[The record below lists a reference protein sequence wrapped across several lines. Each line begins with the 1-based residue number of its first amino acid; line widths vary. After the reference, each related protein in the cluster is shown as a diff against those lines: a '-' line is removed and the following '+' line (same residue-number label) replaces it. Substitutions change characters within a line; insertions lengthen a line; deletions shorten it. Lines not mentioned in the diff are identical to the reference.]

1 MNPQQSAS
9 SPADSLRADSLRAGP
24 LHADPLHAEA
34 REVLRRLTGVSDAEF
49 HDGQYEAIR
58 ALVADRARTVVVQ
71 RTGWGK
77 SAVYFISSLLL
88 RARGMGPA
96 LIVSPLLSLMRDQ
109 VEAASRA
116 GVRAAMVNSANVTE
130 WDEIRIRLEAD
141 ELDVLLVGP
150 ERLNNL
156 AFREQWL
163 PYLLPRLGLLVIDEA
178 HCISDWGHDF
188 RPDYRRIGSLIK
200 SLPAGVP
207 VLATTATANDRVSR
221 DIAEQ
226 LSTDTAAPV
235 HVLRGPLSRES
246 LRLGV
251 LTLPDEAQRIGWLLT
266 HLNSLPGSGIIYTLT
281 VSAAEDTANALRA
294 CGYDVLAYTGK
305 TDPDERMAAE
315 QALKENRVK
324 ALVATSALGMGFDKP
339 DLGFVVHLG
348 APSSAVSYYQQ
359 IGRAGRGAA
368 NADVLLLPGR
378 GDRAIWEYFATSSMP
393 EEEKAL
399 QVLAALEQTPEGLSL
414 AALEARVQLR
424 RSTLELLLKVLDVEG
439 AVAKEGSRWCRTS
452 AAWSYDRERYA
463 GVARARVR
471 EQESMLEYE
480 RTEGCRM
487 VFLARQLDDTSAQP
501 CGRCDRCAGP
511 WYSTQVPEEAQQAA
525 RQSFAIVGVPVEPR
539 RMWPTGL
546 DQLMGA
552 SAPRGR
558 LSKEEQAKP
567 GYALARLSDM
577 GYGTRLRELFAT
589 NELGEPVDS
598 EVPTDLGR
606 ACVKVLAAWQWGA
619 AGRPTAVLTLPSPVR
634 PRLAQSLGRGLA
646 AVGRLMDLGQVSLV
660 EEPRFFGGNSAFR
673 CADVL
678 RSYLVPSE
686 ALDYVRE
693 NRCAVL
699 LVSDLVDSRWANTVV
714 ARALREAGA
723 AAVYPFSLAAT
734 H

>member
-1 MNPQQSAS
+1 MNPKQPDTTA
-9 SPADSLRADSLRAGP
+9 SLRD
-24 LHADPLHAEA
+24 EA
-34 REVLRRLTGVSDAEF
+34 RELLRRLTGAPEADF
-49 HDGQYEAIR
+49 HDGQYEAIH
-58 ALVADRARTVVVQ
+58 ALVADRARTLVVQ

-88 RARGMGPA
+88 RARGTGPA
-96 LIVSPLLSLMRDQ
+96 LIISPLLSLMRDQ
-109 VEAASRA
+109 VAAASRA

-130 WDEIRIRLEAD
+130 WDRIREQVEAD

-150 ERLNNL
+150 ERLNNP

-163 PYLLPRLGLLVIDEA
+163 PFLTPRLGLLVIDEA

-188 RPDYRRIGSLIK
+188 RPDYRRIGALIS

-226 LSTDTAAPV
+226 LSAAATAPV
-235 HVLRGPLSRES
+235 HVIRGPLSRTS

-251 LTLPDEAQRIGWLLT
+251 LALPDESQRLGWLMA
-266 HLNSLPGSGIIYTLT
+266 HLNELPGSGIIYALT
-281 VSAAEDTANALRA
+281 VSAAEDTASALRA
-294 CGYDVLAYTGK
+294 RGYDVLAYTGK
-305 TDPDERMAAE
+305 TDPDERVAAE

-359 IGRAGRGAA
+359 IGRAGRGAV

-378 GDRAIWEYFATSSMP
+378 EDRAIWEYFATSSMP
-393 EEEKAL
+393 DEEQAL
-399 QVLAALEQTPEGLSL
+399 QVLVALERIPEGLSL

-439 AVAKEGSRWCRTS
+439 AVVKEGSRWCRTS

-480 RTEGCRM
+480 GTEGCRM

-525 RQSFAIVGVPVEPR
+525 RQSFATVGVPVEPR

-558 LSKEEQAKP
+558 LSKDEQAEP

-598 EVPTDLGR
+598 EVPADLGR

-619 AGRPTAVLTLPSPVR
+619 AGRPAAVLTLPSPVR
-634 PRLAQSLGRGLA
+634 PRLARSLGRGLA
-646 AVGRLMDLGQVSLV
+646 SVGRLMDLGQVSLV

-686 ALDYVRE
+686 VLDYVRE

-699 LVSDLVDSRWANTVV
+699 LVSDVVDSRWANTVV

>member
-1 MNPQQSAS
+1 MNPQQPDTTA
-9 SPADSLRADSLRAGP
+9 SLRD
-24 LHADPLHAEA
+24 EA
-34 REVLRRLTGVSDAEF
+34 RELLRRLTGAPEADF
-49 HDGQYEAIR
+49 HDGQYEAIH
-58 ALVADRARTVVVQ
+58 ALVADRARTLVVQ

-88 RARGMGPA
+88 RARGTGPA
-96 LIVSPLLSLMRDQ
+96 LIISPLLSLMRDQ
-109 VEAASRA
+109 VAAASRA

-130 WDEIRIRLEAD
+130 WDRIREQVEAD

-150 ERLNNL
+150 ERLNNP

-163 PYLLPRLGLLVIDEA
+163 PFLTPRLGLLVIDEA

-188 RPDYRRIGSLIK
+188 RPDYRRIGALIS

-226 LSTDTAAPV
+226 LSAAATAPV
-235 HVLRGPLSRES
+235 HVIRGPLSRTS

-251 LTLPDEAQRIGWLLT
+251 LALPDESQRLGWLMA
-266 HLNSLPGSGIIYTLT
+266 HLNELPGSGIIYALT
-281 VSAAEDTANALRA
+281 VSAAEDTASALRA
-294 CGYDVLAYTGK
+294 RGYDVLAYTGK

-359 IGRAGRGAA
+359 IGRAGRGAV

-378 GDRAIWEYFATSSMP
+378 EDRAIWEYFATSSMP
-393 EEEKAL
+393 DEEQAL
-399 QVLAALEQTPEGLSL
+399 QVLVALERIPEGLSL

-439 AVAKEGSRWCRTS
+439 AVVKEGSRWCRTS

-511 WYSTQVPEEAQQAA
+511 WYSTQVPEAAQQAA
-525 RQSFAIVGVPVEPR
+525 RQSFATVGVPVEPR

-558 LSKEEQAKP
+558 LSKDEQAEP

-598 EVPTDLGR
+598 EVPADLGR
-606 ACVKVLAAWQWGA
+606 ACVKVLAAWQWGV
-619 AGRPTAVLTLPSPVR
+619 AGRPAAVLTLPSPVR
-634 PRLAQSLGRGLA
+634 PRLARSLGRGLA
-646 AVGRLMDLGQVSLV
+646 SVGRLMDLGQVSLV

-686 ALDYVRE
+686 VLDYVRE
-693 NRCAVL
+693 NRCTVL
-699 LVSDLVDSRWANTVV
+699 LVSDVVDSRWANTVV

>member
-1 MNPQQSAS
+1 MNPQQPDTTA
-9 SPADSLRADSLRAGP
+9 SLRD
-24 LHADPLHAEA
+24 EA
-34 REVLRRLTGVSDAEF
+34 RELLRRLTGAPEADF
-49 HDGQYEAIR
+49 HDGQYEAIH
-58 ALVADRARTVVVQ
+58 ALVTDRARTLVVQ

-88 RARGMGPA
+88 RARGTGPA
-96 LIVSPLLSLMRDQ
+96 LIISPLLSLMRDQ
-109 VEAASRA
+109 VAAASRA

-130 WDEIRIRLEAD
+130 WDRIREQVEAD

-150 ERLNNL
+150 ERLNNP

-163 PYLLPRLGLLVIDEA
+163 PFLTPRLGLLVIDEA

-188 RPDYRRIGSLIK
+188 RPDYRRIGALIS

-226 LSTDTAAPV
+226 LSAAATAPV
-235 HVLRGPLSRES
+235 HVIRGPLSRTS

-251 LTLPDEAQRIGWLLT
+251 LVLPDESQRLGWLMA
-266 HLNSLPGSGIIYTLT
+266 HLNELPGSGIIYALT
-281 VSAAEDTANALRA
+281 VSAAEDTASALRA
-294 CGYDVLAYTGK
+294 RGYDVLAYTGK
-305 TDPDERMAAE
+305 TDPDERVAAE

-359 IGRAGRGAA
+359 IGRAGRGAV

-378 GDRAIWEYFATSSMP
+378 EDRAIWEYFATSSMP
-393 EEEKAL
+393 DEEQAL
-399 QVLAALEQTPEGLSL
+399 QVLVALERIPEGLSL

-439 AVAKEGSRWCRTS
+439 AVVKEGSRWCRTS

-525 RQSFAIVGVPVEPR
+525 RQSFATVGVPVEPR

-558 LSKEEQAKP
+558 LSKDEQAEP

-598 EVPTDLGR
+598 EVPADLGR

-619 AGRPTAVLTLPSPVR
+619 AGRPAAVLTLPSPVR

-646 AVGRLMDLGQVSLV
+646 SVGRLMDLGQVSLV

-686 ALDYVRE
+686 VLDYVRE

-699 LVSDLVDSRWANTVV
+699 LVLDVVDSRWANTVV

>member
-1 MNPQQSAS
+1 MNLQQPDTTA
-9 SPADSLRADSLRAGP
+9 SLRD
-24 LHADPLHAEA
+24 EA
-34 REVLRRLTGVSDAEF
+34 RELLRRLTGAPEADF
-49 HDGQYEAIR
+49 HDGQYEAIH
-58 ALVADRARTVVVQ
+58 ALVTDRARTLVVQ

-88 RARGMGPA
+88 RARGTGPA
-96 LIVSPLLSLMRDQ
+96 LIISPLLSLMRDQ
-109 VEAASRA
+109 VAAASRA

-130 WDEIRIRLEAD
+130 WDRIREQVEAD

-150 ERLNNL
+150 ERLNNP

-163 PYLLPRLGLLVIDEA
+163 PFLTPRLGLLVIDEA

-188 RPDYRRIGSLIK
+188 RPDYRRIGALIS

-226 LSTDTAAPV
+226 LSAAATAPV
-235 HVLRGPLSRES
+235 HVIRGPLSRTS

-251 LTLPDEAQRIGWLLT
+251 LVLPDESQRLGWLMA
-266 HLNSLPGSGIIYTLT
+266 HLNELPGSGIIYALT
-281 VSAAEDTANALRA
+281 VSAAEDTASALRA
-294 CGYDVLAYTGK
+294 RGYDVLAYTGK
-305 TDPDERMAAE
+305 TDPDERVAAE

-359 IGRAGRGAA
+359 IGRAGRGAV

-378 GDRAIWEYFATSSMP
+378 EDRAIWEYFATSSMP
-393 EEEKAL
+393 DEEQAL
-399 QVLAALEQTPEGLSL
+399 QVLVALERIPEGLSL

-439 AVAKEGSRWCRTS
+439 AVVKEGSRWCRTS

-525 RQSFAIVGVPVEPR
+525 RQSFATVGVPVEPR

-558 LSKEEQAKP
+558 LSKDEQAEP

-598 EVPTDLGR
+598 EVPADLGR
-606 ACVKVLAAWQWGA
+606 ACVKVLAAWQWGV
-619 AGRPTAVLTLPSPVR
+619 AGRPAAVLTLPSPVR
-634 PRLAQSLGRGLA
+634 PCLARSLGRGLA
-646 AVGRLMDLGQVSLV
+646 SVGRLMDLGQVSLV

-686 ALDYVRE
+686 VLDYVRE

-699 LVSDLVDSRWANTVV
+699 LVSDVVDSRWANTVV

>member
-1 MNPQQSAS
+1 MNPQQPDTTA
-9 SPADSLRADSLRAGP
+9 SLRD
-24 LHADPLHAEA
+24 EA
-34 REVLRRLTGVSDAEF
+34 RELLRRLTGAPEADF
-49 HDGQYEAIR
+49 HDGQYEAIH
-58 ALVADRARTVVVQ
+58 ALVADRARTLVVQ

-88 RARGMGPA
+88 RARGTGPA
-96 LIVSPLLSLMRDQ
+96 LIISPLLSLMRDQ
-109 VEAASRA
+109 VAAASRA

-130 WDEIRIRLEAD
+130 WDRIREQVEAD

-150 ERLNNL
+150 ERLNNP

-163 PYLLPRLGLLVIDEA
+163 PFLMPRLGLLVIDEA

-188 RPDYRRIGSLIK
+188 RPDYRRIGALIS

-226 LSTDTAAPV
+226 LSAAATAPV
-235 HVLRGPLSRES
+235 HVIRGPLSRTS

-251 LTLPDEAQRIGWLLT
+251 LALPDESQRLGWLMA
-266 HLNSLPGSGIIYTLT
+266 HLNELPGSGIIYALT
-281 VSAAEDTANALRA
+281 VSAAEDTASALRA
-294 CGYDVLAYTGK
+294 RGYDVLAYTGK

-359 IGRAGRGAA
+359 IGRAGRGVV

-393 EEEKAL
+393 DEEQAL
-399 QVLAALEQTPEGLSL
+399 QVLVALERIPEGLSL

-439 AVAKEGSRWCRTS
+439 AVVKEGSRWCRTS

-525 RQSFAIVGVPVEPR
+525 RQSFATVGVPVEPR

-558 LSKEEQAKP
+558 LSKGEQAEP

-598 EVPTDLGR
+598 EVPADLGR

-619 AGRPTAVLTLPSPVR
+619 AGRPAAVLTLPSPVR
-634 PRLAQSLGRGLA
+634 PRLARSLGRGLA
-646 AVGRLMDLGQVSLV
+646 SVGRLMDLGQVSLV

-686 ALDYVRE
+686 VLDYVRE

-723 AAVYPFSLAAT
+723 TAVYPFSLAAT

>member
-1 MNPQQSAS
+1 
-9 SPADSLRADSLRAGP
+9 
-24 LHADPLHAEA
+24 
-34 REVLRRLTGVSDAEF
+34 
-49 HDGQYEAIR
+49 
-58 ALVADRARTVVVQ
+58 
-71 RTGWGK
+71 
-77 SAVYFISSLLL
+77 
-88 RARGMGPA
+88 
-96 LIVSPLLSLMRDQ
+96 
-109 VEAASRA
+109 
-116 GVRAAMVNSANVTE
+116 
-130 WDEIRIRLEAD
+130 
-141 ELDVLLVGP
+141 
-150 ERLNNL
+150 
-156 AFREQWL
+156 
-163 PYLLPRLGLLVIDEA
+163 
-178 HCISDWGHDF
+178 
-188 RPDYRRIGSLIK
+188 
-200 SLPAGVP
+200 
-207 VLATTATANDRVSR
+207 
-221 DIAEQ
+221 
-226 LSTDTAAPV
+226 
-235 HVLRGPLSRES
+235 
-246 LRLGV
+246 
-251 LTLPDEAQRIGWLLT
+251 
-266 HLNSLPGSGIIYTLT
+266 
-281 VSAAEDTANALRA
+281 
-294 CGYDVLAYTGK
+294 
-305 TDPDERMAAE
+305 MAAE

-359 IGRAGRGAA
+359 IGRAGRGAV

-439 AVAKEGSRWCRTS
+439 AVVKEGSRWCRTS

-525 RQSFAIVGVPVEPR
+525 RQSFATVGVPVEPR

-558 LSKEEQAKP
+558 LSKDEQAEP

-598 EVPTDLGR
+598 EVPADLGR

-619 AGRPTAVLTLPSPVR
+619 AGRPAAVLTLPSPVR
-634 PRLAQSLGRGLA
+634 PRLARSLGRGLA
-646 AVGRLMDLGQVSLV
+646 SVGRLMDLGQVSLV

-673 CADVL
+673 CADIL

-686 ALDYVRE
+686 VLDYVRE

-699 LVSDLVDSRWANTVV
+699 LVSDVVDSRWANTVV

-723 AAVYPFSLAAT
+723 TAVYPFSLAAT

>member
-1 MNPQQSAS
+1 MNPQQPDTTA
-9 SPADSLRADSLRAGP
+9 SLRD
-24 LHADPLHAEA
+24 EA
-34 REVLRRLTGVSDAEF
+34 RELLRRLTGAPEADF
-49 HDGQYEAIR
+49 HDGQYEAIH
-58 ALVADRARTVVVQ
+58 ALVADRARTLVVQ

-88 RARGMGPA
+88 RARGTGPA
-96 LIVSPLLSLMRDQ
+96 LIISPLLSLMRDQ
-109 VEAASRA
+109 VAAASRA

-130 WDEIRIRLEAD
+130 WDRIREQVEAD

-150 ERLNNL
+150 ERLNNP

-163 PYLLPRLGLLVIDEA
+163 PFLMPRLGLLVIDEA

-188 RPDYRRIGSLIK
+188 RPDYRRIGALI
-200 SLPAGVP
+200 SSRPAGVP

-226 LSTDTAAPV
+226 LSAAATAPV
-235 HVLRGPLSRES
+235 HVIRGPLSRTS

-251 LTLPDEAQRIGWLLT
+251 LALPDESQRLGWLMA
-266 HLNSLPGSGIIYTLT
+266 HLNELPGSGIIYALT
-281 VSAAEDTANALRA
+281 VSAAEDTASALRA
-294 CGYDVLAYTGK
+294 RGYDVLAYTGK

-359 IGRAGRGAA
+359 IGRAGRGVV

-393 EEEKAL
+393 DEEQAL
-399 QVLAALEQTPEGLSL
+399 QVLVALERIPEGLSL

-439 AVAKEGSRWCRTS
+439 AVVKEGSRWCRTS

-525 RQSFAIVGVPVEPR
+525 RQSFATVGVPVEPR

-558 LSKEEQAKP
+558 LSKGEQAEP

-598 EVPTDLGR
+598 EVPADLGR

-619 AGRPTAVLTLPSPVR
+619 AGRPAAVLTLPSPVR
-634 PRLAQSLGRGLA
+634 PRLARSLGRGLA
-646 AVGRLMDLGQVSLV
+646 SVGRLMDLGQVSLV

-686 ALDYVRE
+686 VLDYVRE

-723 AAVYPFSLAAT
+723 TAVYPFSLAAT

>member
-1 MNPQQSAS
+1 MNPQQPDTVA
-9 SPADSLRADSLRAGP
+9 SLRRA
-24 LHADPLHAEA
+24 A
-34 REVLRRLTGVSDAEF
+34 RELLRRLTGAPEADF
-49 HDGQYEAIR
+49 HDGQYEAIH
-58 ALVADRARTVVVQ
+58 ALVADRARTLVVQ

-88 RARGMGPA
+88 RARGTGPA
-96 LIVSPLLSLMRDQ
+96 LIISPLLSLMRDQ
-109 VEAASRA
+109 VAAASRA

-130 WDEIRIRLEAD
+130 WDRIHEQVEAD

-150 ERLNNL
+150 ERLNNP
-156 AFREQWL
+156 AFRERWL

-200 SLPAGVP
+200 SLSAGVP

-226 LSTDTAAPV
+226 LSTDTAPV
-235 HVLRGPLSRES
+235 HVIRGPLSRDS

-251 LTLPDEAQRIGWLLT
+251 LALPDEGQRLGWLMA
-266 HLNSLPGSGIIYTLT
+266 HLNELPGSGIIYVLT
-281 VSAAEDTANALRA
+281 VSVAEDTASALRA
-294 CGYDVLAYTGK
+294 RGYDVLAYTGK

-359 IGRAGRGAA
+359 IGRAGRGAV

-378 GDRAIWEYFATSSMP
+378 GDRAIWEYFATASMP
-393 EEEKAL
+393 DEEKAL

-439 AVAKEGSRWCRTS
+439 AVVKDGNYWRRTS
-452 AAWSYDRERYA
+452 SPWRYDNARYA
-463 GVARARVR
+463 AVAQARVA
-471 EQESMLEYE
+471 EQNAMLEYE
-480 RTEGCRM
+480 RTSQCRM
-487 VFLARQLDDTSAQP
+487 LFLAQQLDDASATA
-501 CGRCDRCAGP
+501 CGRCDVCAGP
-511 WYSTQVPEEAQQAA
+511 WYPAEVPAEAQQAA
-525 RQSFAIVGVPVEPR
+525 RQSFATVGVPVEPR

-552 SAPRGR
+552 DAPRGR
-558 LSKEEQAKP
+558 LSKDEQAEP

-589 NELGEPVDS
+589 NELGEPADS
-598 EVPTDLGR
+598 EVPADLGR

-619 AGRPTAVLTLPSPVR
+619 AGRPAAVLTLPSPVR

-646 AVGRLMDLGQVSLV
+646 SVGRLTDLGQVSLV

-686 ALDYVRE
+686 VLDYVRE

-699 LVSDLVDSRWANTVV
+699 LISDLVDSRWANTVV

>member
-1 MNPQQSAS
+1 MNPKQPDTTA
-9 SPADSLRADSLRAGP
+9 SLRD
-24 LHADPLHAEA
+24 EA
-34 REVLRRLTGVSDAEF
+34 RELLRRLTGAPEADF
-49 HDGQYEAIR
+49 HDGQYEAIH
-58 ALVADRARTVVVQ
+58 ALVADRARTLVVQ

-88 RARGMGPA
+88 RARGTGPA
-96 LIVSPLLSLMRDQ
+96 LIISPLLSLMRDQ
-109 VEAASRA
+109 VAAASRA

-130 WDEIRIRLEAD
+130 WDRIREQVEAD

-150 ERLNNL
+150 ERLNNP

-163 PYLLPRLGLLVIDEA
+163 PFLTPRLGLLVIDEA

-188 RPDYRRIGSLIK
+188 RPDYRRIGALIS

-226 LSTDTAAPV
+226 LSAAATAPV
-235 HVLRGPLSRES
+235 HVIRGPLSRTS

-251 LTLPDEAQRIGWLLT
+251 LALPDESQRLGWLMA
-266 HLNSLPGSGIIYTLT
+266 HLNELPGSGIIYALT
-281 VSAAEDTANALRA
+281 VSAAEDTASALRA
-294 CGYDVLAYTGK
+294 RGYDVLAYTGK
-305 TDPDERMAAE
+305 TDPDERVAAE

-359 IGRAGRGAA
+359 IGRAGRGAV

-378 GDRAIWEYFATSSMP
+378 EDRAIWEYFATSSMP
-393 EEEKAL
+393 DEEQAL
-399 QVLAALEQTPEGLSL
+399 QVLVALERIPEGLSL

-439 AVAKEGSRWCRTS
+439 AVVKEGSRWCRTS

-525 RQSFAIVGVPVEPR
+525 RQSFATVGVPVEPR

-558 LSKEEQAKP
+558 LSKDEQAEP

-598 EVPTDLGR
+598 EVPADLGR

-619 AGRPTAVLTLPSPVR
+619 AGRPAAVLTLPSPVR

-646 AVGRLMDLGQVSLV
+646 SVGRLMDLGQVSLV

-686 ALDYVRE
+686 VLDYVRE

-699 LVSDLVDSRWANTVV
+699 LVSDVVDSRWANTVV

>member
-1 MNPQQSAS
+1 MNPKQPDTTA
-9 SPADSLRADSLRAGP
+9 SLRD
-24 LHADPLHAEA
+24 EA
-34 REVLRRLTGVSDAEF
+34 RELLRRLTGAPEADF
-49 HDGQYEAIR
+49 HDGQYEAIH
-58 ALVADRARTVVVQ
+58 ALVADRARTLVVQ

-88 RARGMGPA
+88 RARGTGPA
-96 LIVSPLLSLMRDQ
+96 LIISPLLSLMRDQ
-109 VEAASRA
+109 VAAASRA

-130 WDEIRIRLEAD
+130 WDRIREQVEAD

-150 ERLNNL
+150 ERLNNP

-163 PYLLPRLGLLVIDEA
+163 PFLTPRLGLLVIDEA

-188 RPDYRRIGSLIK
+188 RPDYRRIGALIS

-226 LSTDTAAPV
+226 LSAAATAPV
-235 HVLRGPLSRES
+235 HVIRGPLSRTS

-251 LTLPDEAQRIGWLLT
+251 LALPDESQRLGWLMA
-266 HLNSLPGSGIIYTLT
+266 HLNELPGSGIIYALT
-281 VSAAEDTANALRA
+281 VSAAEDTASALRA
-294 CGYDVLAYTGK
+294 RGYDVLAYTGK
-305 TDPDERMAAE
+305 TDPDERVAAE

-359 IGRAGRGAA
+359 IGRAGRGAV

-393 EEEKAL
+393 DEEQAL
-399 QVLAALEQTPEGLSL
+399 QVLVALERIPEGLSL

-439 AVAKEGSRWCRTS
+439 AVVKEGSRWCRTS

-525 RQSFAIVGVPVEPR
+525 RQSFATVGVPVEPR

-558 LSKEEQAKP
+558 LSKDKQAEP

-598 EVPTDLGR
+598 EVPADLGR
-606 ACVKVLAAWQWGA
+606 ACVKVLAAWQWDV
-619 AGRPTAVLTLPSPVR
+619 AGRPAAVLTLPSPVR
-634 PRLAQSLGRGLA
+634 PRLARSLGRGLA
-646 AVGRLMDLGQVSLV
+646 SVGRLMDLGQVSLV

-686 ALDYVRE
+686 VLDYVRE

-699 LVSDLVDSRWANTVV
+699 LVSDVVDSRWANTVV

>member
-1 MNPQQSAS
+1 MNPQQPDTTA
-9 SPADSLRADSLRAGP
+9 SLRD
-24 LHADPLHAEA
+24 EA
-34 REVLRRLTGVSDAEF
+34 RELLRRLTGAPEADF
-49 HDGQYEAIR
+49 HDGQYEAIH
-58 ALVADRARTVVVQ
+58 ALVADRARTLVVQ

-88 RARGMGPA
+88 RARGTGPA
-96 LIVSPLLSLMRDQ
+96 LIISPLLSLMRDQ
-109 VEAASRA
+109 VAAASRA

-130 WDEIRIRLEAD
+130 WDRIREQVEAD

-150 ERLNNL
+150 ERLNNP

-163 PYLLPRLGLLVIDEA
+163 PFLTPRLGLLVIDEA

-188 RPDYRRIGSLIK
+188 RPDYRRIGALIS

-207 VLATTATANDRVSR
+207 VLATTATANDRVSH

-226 LSTDTAAPV
+226 LSAAATAPV
-235 HVLRGPLSRES
+235 HVIRGPLSRTS

-251 LTLPDEAQRIGWLLT
+251 LALPDESQRLGWLMA
-266 HLNSLPGSGIIYTLT
+266 HLNELPGSGIIYALT
-281 VSAAEDTANALRA
+281 VSAAEDTASALRA
-294 CGYDVLAYTGK
+294 RGYDVLAYTGK

-359 IGRAGRGAA
+359 IGRAGRGAV

-439 AVAKEGSRWCRTS
+439 AVVKEGSRWCRTS

-525 RQSFAIVGVPVEPR
+525 RQSFATVGVPVEPR

-558 LSKEEQAKP
+558 LSKDEQAEP

-598 EVPTDLGR
+598 EVPADLGR

-619 AGRPTAVLTLPSPVR
+619 AGRPAAVLTLPSPVR
-634 PRLAQSLGRGLA
+634 PRLARSLGRGLA
-646 AVGRLMDLGQVSLV
+646 SVGRLMDLGQVSLV

-686 ALDYVRE
+686 VLDYVRE

-714 ARALREAGA
+714 VRALREAGA
-723 AAVYPFSLAAT
+723 TAVYPFSLAAT

>member
-1 MNPQQSAS
+1 MNPQQPDTTA
-9 SPADSLRADSLRAGP
+9 SLRD
-24 LHADPLHAEA
+24 EA
-34 REVLRRLTGVSDAEF
+34 RELLRRLTGAPEADF
-49 HDGQYEAIR
+49 HDGQYEAIH
-58 ALVADRARTVVVQ
+58 ALVTDRARTLVVQ

-88 RARGMGPA
+88 RARGTGPA
-96 LIVSPLLSLMRDQ
+96 LIISPLLSLMRDQ
-109 VEAASRA
+109 VAAASRA

-130 WDEIRIRLEAD
+130 WDRIREQVEAD

-150 ERLNNL
+150 ERLNNP

-163 PYLLPRLGLLVIDEA
+163 PFLTPRLGLLVIDEA

-188 RPDYRRIGSLIK
+188 RPDYRRIGALIS

-226 LSTDTAAPV
+226 LSAAATAPV
-235 HVLRGPLSRES
+235 HVIRGPLSRTS

-251 LTLPDEAQRIGWLLT
+251 LVLPDESQRLGWLMA
-266 HLNSLPGSGIIYTLT
+266 HLNELPGSGIIYALT
-281 VSAAEDTANALRA
+281 VSAAEDTASALRA
-294 CGYDVLAYTGK
+294 RGYDVLAYTGK
-305 TDPDERMAAE
+305 TDPDERVAAE

-359 IGRAGRGAA
+359 IGRAGRGAV

-378 GDRAIWEYFATSSMP
+378 EDRAIWEYFATSSMP
-393 EEEKAL
+393 DEEQAL
-399 QVLAALEQTPEGLSL
+399 QVLVALERIPEGLSL

-439 AVAKEGSRWCRTS
+439 AVVKEGSRWCRTS

-525 RQSFAIVGVPVEPR
+525 RQSFATVGVPVEPR

-558 LSKEEQAKP
+558 LSKDEQAEP

-598 EVPTDLGR
+598 EVPADLGR
-606 ACVKVLAAWQWGA
+606 ACVKVLAAWQWGV
-619 AGRPTAVLTLPSPVR
+619 AGRPAAVLTLPSPVR
-634 PRLAQSLGRGLA
+634 PCLARSLGRGLA
-646 AVGRLMDLGQVSLV
+646 SVGRLMDLGQVSLV

-686 ALDYVRE
+686 VLDYVRE

-699 LVSDLVDSRWANTVV
+699 LVSDVVDSRWANTVV

>member
-1 MNPQQSAS
+1 MNPQQPDTTA
-9 SPADSLRADSLRAGP
+9 SLRD
-24 LHADPLHAEA
+24 EA
-34 REVLRRLTGVSDAEF
+34 RELLRRLTGAPEADF
-49 HDGQYEAIR
+49 HDGQYEAIH
-58 ALVADRARTVVVQ
+58 ALVADRARTLVVQ

-88 RARGMGPA
+88 RTRGTGPA
-96 LIVSPLLSLMRDQ
+96 LIISPLLSLMRDQ
-109 VEAASRA
+109 VAAASRA

-130 WDEIRIRLEAD
+130 WDRIREQVEAD

-150 ERLNNL
+150 ERLNNP

-163 PYLLPRLGLLVIDEA
+163 PFLTPRLGLLVIDEA

-188 RPDYRRIGSLIK
+188 RPDYRRIGALIS

-207 VLATTATANDRVSR
+207 VLATTATANDRVSC

-226 LSTDTAAPV
+226 LSTAATAPV
-235 HVLRGPLSRES
+235 HVIRGPLSRTS

-251 LTLPDEAQRIGWLLT
+251 LALPDESQRLGWLMV
-266 HLNSLPGSGIIYTLT
+266 HLNELPGSGIIYALT
-281 VSAAEDTANALRA
+281 VSAAEDTASALRA
-294 CGYDVLAYTGK
+294 RGYDVLAYTGK

-359 IGRAGRGAA
+359 IGRAGRGAV

-378 GDRAIWEYFATSSMP
+378 EDRAIWEYFATSSMP
-393 EEEKAL
+393 DEEQAL
-399 QVLAALEQTPEGLSL
+399 QVLVALERIPEGLSL

-439 AVAKEGSRWCRTS
+439 AVVKEGSRWCRTS

-463 GVARARVR
+463 GVARARVH

-480 RTEGCRM
+480 RTKGCRM
-487 VFLARQLDDTSAQP
+487 VFLAQQLDDTSAQP

-525 RQSFAIVGVPVEPR
+525 RQSFATVGVPVEPR

-558 LSKEEQAKP
+558 LSKDEQAEP

-598 EVPTDLGR
+598 EVPADLGR

-619 AGRPTAVLTLPSPVR
+619 AGRPAAVLTLPSPVR
-634 PRLAQSLGRGLA
+634 SRLAQSLGRGLA
-646 AVGRLMDLGQVSLV
+646 SVGRLMDLGQVSLV

-686 ALDYVRE
+686 VLDYVRE

-699 LVSDLVDSRWANTVV
+699 LVSDVVDSRWANTVV
-714 ARALREAGA
+714 VRALREAGA
-723 AAVYPFSLAAT
+723 TAVYPFSLAAT

>member
-1 MNPQQSAS
+1 MNPEQPAS
-9 SPADSLRADSLRAGP
+9 SPADL
-24 LHADPLHAEA
+24 LHAEA
-34 REVLRRLTGVSDAEF
+34 REVLRCLTGVTNAEF

-58 ALVADRARTVVVQ
+58 ALVADRARTLVVQ

-130 WDEIRIRLEAD
+130 WDEIRTRLEAD

-150 ERLNNL
+150 ERLNNP

-188 RPDYRRIGSLIK
+188 RPDYRRIGSLIR
-200 SLPAGVP
+200 SLPVGVP

-226 LSTDTAAPV
+226 LSTDAAPV
-235 HVLRGPLSRES
+235 YVIRGPLSRES

-266 HLNSLPGSGIIYTLT
+266 HLNDLPGSGIIYTLT

-294 CGYDVLAYTGK
+294 SGYEVLAYTGK
-305 TDPDERMAAE
+305 TDPDERLVAE

-324 ALVATSALGMGFDKP
+324 ALLATSALGMGFDKP

-378 GDRAIWEYFATSSMP
+378 EDRAIWEYFATASMP
-393 EEEKAL
+393 NEEQAL
-399 QVLAALEQTPEGLSL
+399 AVLDALAQSPEGLSIT
-414 AALEARVQLR
+414 ALEARVQLR

-439 AVAKEGSRWCRTS
+439 AVVKEGNYWRRTS
-452 AAWSYDRERYA
+452 SPWRYDNARYA
-463 GVARARVR
+463 AVAQARVA
-471 EQESMLEYE
+471 EQNAMLEYE
-480 RTEGCRM
+480 RTSQCRM
-487 VFLARQLDDTSAQP
+487 LFLAQQLDDASATA
-501 CGRCDRCAGP
+501 CGRCDVCAGP
-511 WYSTQVPEEAQQAA
+511 WYPVEIPAEALQAA
-525 RQSFAIVGVPVEPR
+525 QSSFNTVGVPLQPR
-539 RMWPTGL
+539 RMWPSGL

-552 SAPRGR
+552 DAPRGR
-558 LSKEEQAKP
+558 IRPEEQAEP

-577 GYGTRLRELFAT
+577 GYGTRLRELLAT

-598 EVPTDLGR
+598 EVPADLGR
-606 ACVKVLAAWQWGA
+606 ACVKVLAAWEWSE
-619 AGRPTAVLTLPSPVR
+619 AGRPVAVLTLPSPVR

-646 AVGRLMDLGQVSLV
+646 SVGRLVDLGQVSLV
-660 EEPRFFGGNSAFR
+660 GEPRFFGGNSAFR

-678 RSYLVPSE
+678 RSYRVPAE
-686 ALDYVRE
+686 VLDYVSE
-693 NRCAVL
+693 HQCPVL
-699 LVSDLVDSRWANTVV
+699 LVSDVVDSRWVFTAV
-714 ARALREAGA
+714 ARELRLAGA
-723 AAVYPFSLAAT
+723 SAVYPFSLAAT

>member
-1 MNPQQSAS
+1 MNPKQPDTTA
-9 SPADSLRADSLRAGP
+9 SLRD
-24 LHADPLHAEA
+24 EA
-34 REVLRRLTGVSDAEF
+34 RELLRRLTGAPEADF
-49 HDGQYEAIR
+49 HDGQYEAIH
-58 ALVADRARTVVVQ
+58 ALVADRARTLVVQ

-88 RARGMGPA
+88 RARGTGPA
-96 LIVSPLLSLMRDQ
+96 LIISPLLSLMRDQ
-109 VEAASRA
+109 VAAASRA

-130 WDEIRIRLEAD
+130 WDRIREQVEAD

-150 ERLNNL
+150 ERLNNP

-163 PYLLPRLGLLVIDEA
+163 PFLTPRLGLLVIDEA

-188 RPDYRRIGSLIK
+188 RPDYRRIGALI
-200 SLPAGVP
+200 SSQPAGVP

-226 LSTDTAAPV
+226 LSAAATAPV
-235 HVLRGPLSRES
+235 HVIRGPLSRTS

-251 LTLPDEAQRIGWLLT
+251 LALPDESQRLGWLMA
-266 HLNSLPGSGIIYTLT
+266 HLNELPGSGIIYALT
-281 VSAAEDTANALRA
+281 VSAAEDTASALRA
-294 CGYDVLAYTGK
+294 RGYDVLAYTGK
-305 TDPDERMAAE
+305 TDPDERVAAE

-359 IGRAGRGAA
+359 IGRAGRGAV

-378 GDRAIWEYFATSSMP
+378 EDRAIWEYFATSSMP
-393 EEEKAL
+393 DEEQAL
-399 QVLAALEQTPEGLSL
+399 QVLVALERIPEGLSL

-439 AVAKEGSRWCRTS
+439 AVVKEGSRWCRTS

-525 RQSFAIVGVPVEPR
+525 RQSFATVGVPVEPR

-558 LSKEEQAKP
+558 LSKDEQAEP

-606 ACVKVLAAWQWGA
+606 ACVKVLAAWQWGV
-619 AGRPTAVLTLPSPVR
+619 AGRPAAVLTLPSPVR
-634 PRLAQSLGRGLA
+634 PRLARSLGRGLA
-646 AVGRLMDLGQVSLV
+646 SVGRLMDLGQVSLV

-686 ALDYVRE
+686 VLDYVRE

-699 LVSDLVDSRWANTVV
+699 LVSDVVDSRWANTVV